1 MQHQHYTILLLKQL
15 REQLNEHKTKIH
27 RVRTIGKLKHFDL
40 TENLATIEDEGAVF
54 LVDTSFI
61 AQFHAKVNIW
71 YTFCGEIETKEDGAI
86 VLQARIADEM
96 MGMDN
101 SSIKLWK
108 QCLTTRNQ
116 YLL

>member
-1 MQHQHYTILLLKQL
+1 MQHNAILLLKQL
-15 REQLNEHKTKIH
+15 REQLNGHNTKTQ

-40 TENLATIEDEGAVF
+40 TQNLATIEDEGTVF

-61 AQFHAKVNIW
+61 AQFHAKVNTW
-71 YTFCGEIETKEDGAI
+71 YTFSGEIETMENGVF

-96 MGMDN
+96 VGMDN
-101 SSIKLWK
+101 TSIKLWK

-116 YLL
+116 YLS